1 MAIVVIDESAIQGG
15 DTAPNPPSG
24 LTTEPEWD
32 SVRLH
37 WDNPSNKDIA
47 YIEVWRNT
55 TNNRATA
62 TMVAEVKANDYVD
75 HSLET
80 GTRYYWI
87 RAMSTTGLESTWF
100 PVSDTGG
107 VSGTPEQVAVTSPVN
122 NHVLQY
128 DSASSSWINTQ
139 IRDATRVKGAIE
151 ATRNESFVLPPAILT
166 SVTANNGI
174 DIFSNSDASTNG
186 YGAQCS
192 LTNYLSDT
200 AAGSASS
207 ASFQLRGAQGTNSSP
222 SASESGDVMGTV
234 NFSGHATN
242 GFTNYV
248 ASSNQGG
255 GLVAF
260 HPLQIQG
267 VNAEAPTESA
277 FTLANAIQGGNY
289 ITRLVLTIGSV
300 SSSGSGVFTNT
311 SGDVR
316 RNDVVVVT
324 GTLTG
329 SMTFPGYTSGNQY
342 YVTFGANPTTTF
354 TLSLT
359 PGGAP
364 VATTSG
370 TTTGLTFTRYRVQ
383 FNYATQTAAPFA
395 QNSKVT
401 IAGSTSAK
409 FDGTGYAVFSNTT
422 GTAIGMYIAAPGNQA
437 AAAGTIGLTNVTGAG
452 TLRVRSFVVGQPL
465 SNANRVTLIE
475 HNSSTATHRSDT
487 ITLQQGST
495 TTTHLV
501 LDTAKAT
508 FTKPVVFP
516 SYTIAGAGALTGA
529 AGWQIS
535 ISDSTGNGGRMAYW
549 DTTNSRW
556 NYVSDDTAV

>member
-1 MAIVVIDESAIQGG
+1 MAIVVIDEGAIQGG
-15 DTAPNPPSG
+15 DTAPGAPSD
-24 LTTEPEWD
+24 LTTEKEWD
-32 SVRLH
+32 AVRLH
-37 WDNPSNKDIA
+37 WTNPANKDIA

-55 TNNRATA
+55 TNDRSTA
-62 TMVAEVKANDYVD
+62 TMVAEVKANDYTD

-87 RAMSTTGLESTWF
+87 RAMSTTGLESAWHPT
-100 PVSDTGG
+100 SATGG
-107 VSGTPEQVAVTSPVN
+107 VSGIPDQVAVTSPIN

-128 DSASSSWINTQ
+128 DSATSTWINTQ

-151 ATRNESFVLPPAILT
+151 ATRNESFVIPPQLLT

-174 DIFSNSDASTNG
+174 DIFSNNDPSTNG

-192 LTNYLSDT
+192 LTSYQGDT
-200 AAGSASS
+200 AAGANTSA
-207 ASFQLRGAQGTNSSP
+207 AFQLRGANGTNSSP
-222 SASESGDVMGTV
+222 TASDSGDVMGTV

-260 HPLQIQG
+260 HPLQIQAL
-267 VNAEAPTESA
+267 NAEAPTESA
-277 FTLANAIQGGNY
+277 FTLANAVQGGNY
-289 ITRLVLTIGSV
+289 ITRLVVTIGSV

-311 SGDVR
+311 SADIR
-316 RNDVVVVT
+316 RNDIVRVT

-329 SMTFPGYTSGNQY
+329 SMTFPGYADGNLY
-342 YVTFGANPTTTF
+342 YVTAGANPTTTF

-383 FNYATQTAAPFA
+383 FNYATQTAAPFG
-395 QNSKVT
+395 QNSRVT
-401 IAGSTSAK
+401 IAGSTSGK
-409 FDGTGYAVFSNTT
+409 FDGTGYAVFSTTT
-422 GTAIGMYIAAPGNQA
+422 GTAIGMYIPTAGNQA

-465 SNANRVTLIE
+465 NNANRVTLIE

-487 ITLQQGST
+487 ITLQQGSS

-516 SYTIAGAGALTGA
+516 TYTVAGAGALTGA
-529 AGWQIS
+529 AGWQIC